1 MTDPE
6 KALVNEECF
15 GEDFIDDVGEDVGV
29 EDDLAQCLVD
39 VLGYMPSGPDA
50 LNNEK
55 KILVARECFGQDIS
69 EGRPSRDEVRN
80 GPRND
85 GGDRCPRDGNGGPD
99 QDPRG
104 SNGGGDRD
112 TEALV
117 RCAVEVLGYV
127 PESVAALTD
136 EKKQLISDA
145 CFR

>member
-50 LNNEK
+50 LNNK
-55 KILVARECFGQDIS
+55 KKMLVARECFGQDIS

-85 GGDRCPRDGNGGPD
+85 GSDRGPRDGNGGPD
-99 QDPRG
+99 GILAAVTAVVTATPR
-104 SNGGGDRD
+104 
-112 TEALV
+112 L
-117 RCAVEVLGYV
+117 
-127 PESVAALTD
+127 
-136 EKKQLISDA
+136 
-145 CFR
+145 